1 MIIWII
7 CIIIALTVIVLGD
20 ILYLEIAE
28 ALWNLR
34 QRLPR
39 WQLNYDKRRHPQRVR
54 RDFR

>member
-7 CIIIALTVIVLGD
+7 CIIAVLTTVLLGD
-20 ILYLEIAE
+20 ILWLEITE
-28 ALWNLR
+28 AFWTLR

-39 WQLNYDKRRHPQRVR
+39 WRLNFDKRRHPQKVR